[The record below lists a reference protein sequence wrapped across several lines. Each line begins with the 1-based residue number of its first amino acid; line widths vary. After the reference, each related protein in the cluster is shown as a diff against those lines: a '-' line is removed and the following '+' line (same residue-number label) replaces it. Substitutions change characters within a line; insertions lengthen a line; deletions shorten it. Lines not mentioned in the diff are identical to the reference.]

1 MWKYDEQSVDKL
13 RKVLSFLENKY
24 GFSLRIE
31 EPRYYYYETAECEV
45 LALFE
50 IHKVYVAVGPI
61 GETKAKLLRSGT
73 RGGRIDVKIVSQCLD
88 PNYTFESV
96 PWDAKVDIEKELE
109 EYARL
114 LKKYC
119 NKMLR
124 GDFSQWSSIREC
136 LEKREN

>member
-1 MWKYDEQSVDKL
+1 MWKHDEQSVNNL
-13 RKVLSFLENKY
+13 RKALSFLEDKF
-24 GFSLRIE
+24 GFLLRIE
-31 EPRYYYYETAECEV
+31 EPRDYYYETASCEV

-50 IHKVYVAVGPI
+50 IHKVYVAIGPI
-61 GETKAKLLRSGT
+61 GDTKAKLLRSGI

-88 PNYTFESV
+88 PKYTFASV

-124 GDFSQWSSIREC
+124 GDFSQWSRIREC